1 MVCSRSGRVCAAVA
15 VAAPRRLGWYRAHV
29 ESGTG
34 VEDVVAQ
41 LATSDDV
48 LGPPPEA
55 VSA

>member
-1 MVCSRSGRVCAAVA
+1 
-15 VAAPRRLGWYRAHV
+15 V